1 MRKDSQGFKPESP
14 FSTLPRLSGKIR
26 PRKGITMT
34 KFTGYRCTLCG
45 TEYLPGQVTYT
56 CPKDGGNLD
65 VELDY
70 DSIKK
75 KYQPEDITSRGDFS
89 LWRYEPLLPVGV
101 PKGEATPLH
110 LAGWTPVFAMPRLA
124 EKLGLKHLWV
134 KDESRNPTA
143 SFKDRASAVVV
154 ARAQEIKAE
163 VVVTAST
170 GNAGAALA
178 GMSAAIGQKAIIF
191 APKSAPPAK
200 VAQLLIFG
208 AKVILVDG
216 TYDDA
221 FDLTVK
227 AANEFGWYCRNTG
240 YNPFTAEGKKTA
252 AFEIWEWWIE
262 AHRDWHK
269 KDSPLDNHSPLTIF
283 VSVGDGNI
291 ISGIHKGFKDL
302 FKLGWIPSLPRIVG
316 VQAEGSA
323 AIANAFRDGGETIVP
338 VSANTIA
345 DSISVDLPRDGVRAV
360 RAARETHGSYVT
372 VSDADILE
380 AIAALGQAGVF
391 AEPAGAAAYAGL
403 VKVTVSGE
411 VRSDDPVLVLNT
423 GSGLKD
429 VKAAMQAVVGAPVIE
444 PTLKALKKHI
454 GRNGSGV

>member
-1 MRKDSQGFKPESP
+1 MN
-14 FSTLPRLSGKIR
+14 
-26 PRKGITMT
+26 
-34 KFTGYRCTLCG
+34 KFVGYRCSLCG
-45 TEYLPGQVTYT
+45 EQYSPADVTYT

-65 VELDY
+65 VVLDY
-70 DSIKK
+70 DSIKS
-75 KYQPEDITSRGDFS
+75 KYTPDDILSRTDPS
-89 LWRYEPLLPVGV
+89 LWRYLPLLPVQE
-101 PKGEATPLH
+101 PPGEATPLH
-110 LAGWTPVFAMPRLA
+110 AAGGTPVFNLSRMA
-124 EKLGLKHLWV
+124 EKLGLKYLWL

-143 SFKDRASAVVV
+143 SFKDRASAIVV
-154 ARAQEIKAE
+154 ARAQEIGAE

-178 GMSAAIGQKAIIF
+178 GMSAAVGQKAIIF
-191 APKSAPPAK
+191 APKSAPQAK
-200 VAQLLIFG
+200 VAQLLVFG

-252 AFEIWEWWIE
+252 AFEIWEWWE
-262 AHRDWHK
+262 STHK
-269 KDSPLDNHSPLTIF
+269 KWHENVGVDVDHAPLTVF

-302 FKLGWIPSLPRIVG
+302 YQLGWLPRIPRIIG

-323 AIANAFRDGGETIVP
+323 AISNAFHAETETITP
-338 VSANTIA
+338 VSAQTIA

-360 RAARETHGSYVT
+360 RAAKETGGTYVN
-372 VSDADILE
+372 VSDNEILK
-380 AIAALGQAGVF
+380 AIAELGKLGVF
-391 AEPAGAAAYAGL
+391 AEPAGATAYAGL
-403 VKVTVSGE
+403 VKAAASGIVGSE
-411 VRSDDPVLVLNT
+411 DPILVLNT

-429 VKAAMQAVVGAPVIE
+429 VRAAMQAVQSAPIIE
-444 PTLKALKKHI
+444 PTLEAVKKLL
-454 GRNGSGV
+454 

>member
-1 MRKDSQGFKPESP
+1 MKN
-14 FSTLPRLSGKIR
+14 FS
-26 PRKGITMT
+26 
-34 KFTGYRCTLCG
+34 GYKCSLCG
-45 TEYLPGQVTYT
+45 AEYLQGQVTYT
-56 CPKDGGNLD
+56 CPNDGGNLD
-65 VELDY
+65 IILDY
-70 DSIKK
+70 DTIKK
-75 KYQPEDITSRGDFS
+75 KFQPEDITSRTESS
-89 LWRYEPLLPVGV
+89 LWRYLPLLPVSEPAGDS
-101 PKGEATPLH
+101 TPLH
-110 LAGWTPVFAMPRLA
+110 AAGWTPVFALPRLA
-124 EKLGLKHLWV
+124 EKLRLKHLWL

-154 ARAQEIKAE
+154 TRARELKSEI
-163 VVVTAST
+163 VVTAST

-178 GMSAAIGQKAIIF
+178 GMSAAVGQKAVIF
-191 APKSAPPAK
+191 APKSAPQAK

-227 AANEFGWYCRNTG
+227 AAQEFGWYCRNTG
-240 YNPFTAEGKKTA
+240 YNPFTVEGKKTA

-262 AHRDWHK
+262 AHREWHK
-269 KDSPLDNHSPLTIF
+269 KDIALDDHPPLSIF

-302 FKLGWIPSLPRIVG
+302 LALGWIPNMPRIIG

-323 AIANAFRDGGETIVP
+323 AIANAFHANTEVITP
-338 VSANTIA
+338 VSATTVA

-360 RAARETHGSYVT
+360 RAARETNGTYITVT
-372 VSDADILE
+372 DDEIIQS
-380 AIAALGQAGVF
+380 IAELGRMGVF

-403 VKVTVSGE
+403 VKATGSGA
-411 VRSDDPVLVLNT
+411 VGGDDPILVLNT

-429 VKAAMQAVVGAPVIE
+429 VRAAMQAVPSAPIIE
-444 PTLKALKKHI
+444 PTLDAVKKLL
-454 GRNGSGV
+454 

>member
-1 MRKDSQGFKPESP
+1 MS
-14 FSTLPRLSGKIR
+14 
-26 PRKGITMT
+26 
-34 KFTGYRCTLCG
+34 KFVGYRCSLCE
-45 TEYLPGQVTYT
+45 TEYAPGEVTYT

-65 VELDY
+65 VVLNY
-70 DSIKK
+70 DAIKS
-75 KYQPEDITSRGDFS
+75 KYHPEDLLSRTDPS
-89 LWRYEPLLPVGV
+89 LWRFLPLLPVSAPPGNS
-101 PKGEATPLH
+101 TPLH
-110 LAGWTPVFAMPRLA
+110 AAGGTPVFKLTTLAARHRLQN
-124 EKLGLKHLWV
+124 LWL

-143 SFKDRASAVVV
+143 SFKDRASAIVV

-178 GMSAAIGQKAIIF
+178 GMSAAIGQRAVIF
-191 APKSAPPAK
+191 APKSAPQAK

-221 FDLTVK
+221 FDLTIK
-227 AANEFGWYCRNTG
+227 CADEFGWYCRNTG

-252 AFEIWEWWIE
+252 AFEIWEWWQD
-262 AHRDWHK
+262 AHRELHK
-269 KDSPLDNHSPLTIF
+269 QIGEDTNHKPLTVF

-302 FKLGWIPSLPRIVG
+302 VKLGWMARVPHIIG

-323 AIANAFRDGGETIVP
+323 AIADAFEGNTEEIKP
-338 VSANTIA
+338 VSAKTIA

-360 RAARETHGSYVT
+360 RAAKETDGTYIKVT
-372 VSDADILE
+372 DGEIIK
-380 AIAALGQAGVF
+380 AIAELGQVGIF

-403 VKVTVSGE
+403 VKAAGSGVVGGE
-411 VRSDDPVLVLNT
+411 DPILVLNT

-429 VKAAMQAVVGAPVIE
+429 IRAAMQAVHEAPIIE
-444 PTLKALKKHI
+444 PTLESVKK
-454 GRNGSGV
+454 VL

>member
-1 MRKDSQGFKPESP
+1 M
-14 FSTLPRLSGKIR
+14 GK
-26 PRKGITMT
+26 
-34 KFTGYRCTLCG
+34 FLGYICSLCR
-45 TEYLPGQVTYT
+45 TEYAPDEVTYT

-65 VELDY
+65 VVLDY
-70 DSIKK
+70 DSIKA
-75 KYQPEDITSRGDFS
+75 KYQPEDILSRHDPS
-89 LWRYEPLLPVGV
+89 LWRYLPLLPVQV
-101 PKGEATPLH
+101 PPGDSTPLH
-110 LAGWTPVFAMPRLA
+110 AAGGTPVFKLTSLA
-124 EKLGLKHLWV
+124 EKLGLQNLWL
-134 KDESRNPTA
+134 KDESKNPTA
-143 SFKDRASAVVV
+143 SFKDRASAIVV
-154 ARAQEIKAE
+154 ARAQELKSKII
-163 VVVTAST
+163 VTAST

-178 GMSAAIGQKAIIF
+178 GMSAAVGQKAIIF
-191 APKSAPPAK
+191 APRSAPQAK

-252 AFEIWEWWIE
+252 AFEIWEWWQE
-262 AHRDWHK
+262 AHANWH
-269 KDSPLDNHSPLTIF
+269 DEFGEGLDHAPLTVF

-302 FKLGWIPSLPRIVG
+302 LQLGWLPRMPRIIG

-323 AIANAFRDGGETIVP
+323 AISNAFHGNTETITP
-338 VSANTIA
+338 VSAKTIA

-360 RAARETHGSYVT
+360 RASKETGGTYIT
-372 VSDADILE
+372 VSDDEILN
-380 AIAALGQAGVF
+380 AIAELGRVGVF

-403 VKVTVSGE
+403 VKGSTTGVVGSE
-411 VRSDDPVLVLNT
+411 DPILVINT

-429 VKAAMQAVVGAPVIE
+429 IRAAMSAVESAPIIE
-444 PTLKALKKHI
+444 PTLEAVKKLL
-454 GRNGSGV
+454 